1 MHTRE
6 EARRMIFQVW
16 DNWAGKPDAPNGNDA
31 FRFFTY
37 LQNEK
42 PHLLNFR
49 GRVDKLQDVH
59 GWLIRN
65 GDVTE

>member
-1 MHTRE
+1 MYKRD

-16 DNWAGKPDAPNGNDA
+16 DNWAEKPDAPNGNDA
-31 FRFFTY
+31 LRFFTY
-37 LQNEK
+37 LENEK

-49 GRVDKLQDVH
+49 GKAGKWQDVH

-65 GDVTE
+65 GNVSD